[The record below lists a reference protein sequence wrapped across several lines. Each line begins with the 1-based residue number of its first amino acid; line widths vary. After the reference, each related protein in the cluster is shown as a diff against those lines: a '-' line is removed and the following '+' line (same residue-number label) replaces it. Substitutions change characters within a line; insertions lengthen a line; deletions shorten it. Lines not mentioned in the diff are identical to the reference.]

1 MIKKNK
7 NTANTL
13 TDNMTNSALAVPCTR
28 REYFPDKQAILQAFT
43 FFKDALFIY
52 TVAPRTKTSARTT
65 KDFEKRLKQ
74 NLKILEREIKH
85 SLCFYDHTQ
94 KPAQAAKKAAQITK
108 MFENT
113 LPNLQAFALSDIQA
127 AYNGDPAAKN
137 YYEIMLCYPGL
148 LAITMQR
155 MAHFLYSQGLELIA
169 RIITEHAHSLTGI
182 DIHPGAKIG
191 KAFFIDHGTGVV
203 IGETTEIGEN
213 VKIYQGVTL
222 GAKSFPKDEN
232 GNAKKG
238 LKRHPT
244 VGNNVTIYA
253 GAAILG
259 PVKIADGITVAA
271 NTWITQDI
279 KTKVK
284 QKTNN
289 NKK

>member
-1 MIKKNK
+1 MNTKIK
-7 NTANTL
+7 NTADTL
-13 TDNMTNSALAVPCTR
+13 TNNMKNSALAIPCTR
-28 REYFPDKQAILQAFT
+28 REYFPNKKAILDAFS

-52 TVAPRTKTSARTT
+52 TVTPRITTNCIT
-65 KDFEKRLKQ
+65 KDLNKKLQE

-85 SLCFYDHTQ
+85 SLCFYNQKQ
-94 KPAQAAKKAAQITK
+94 KPKQAAKKASQMAK
-108 MFENT
+108 LFEAE
-113 LPNLQAFALSDIQA
+113 LPHLQNLALSDIEA

-155 MAHFLYSQGLELIA
+155 MAHFLYTQGLGLIA

-259 PVKIADGITVAA
+259 PVKIADGVTIAA

-279 KTKVK
+279 KAP
-284 QKTNN
+284 QKR
-289 NKK
+289 K

>member
-7 NTANTL
+7 NTAYIL
-13 TDNMTNSALAVPCTR
+13 TDNMTNSALALPCTR
-28 REYFPDKQAILQAFT
+28 REYFPDKQAILRTFA
-43 FFKDALFIY
+43 FFKDAIFIY
-52 TVAPRTKTSARTT
+52 TVAPNIKRRDFPIT
-65 KDFEKRLKQ
+65 DFEQKLQ
-74 NLKILEREIKH
+74 ENLKILEREIKH
-85 SLCFYDHTQ
+85 SLCFYNQTQ
-94 KPAQAAKKAAQITK
+94 SPKQAAKKAAQITK
-108 MFENT
+108 LFEAQ
-113 LPNLQAFALSDIQA
+113 LPKLQEIALSDIQA

-155 MAHFLYSQGLELIA
+155 MAHFLYTHGLELIA

-203 IGETTEIGEN
+203 IGETTQIGQN
-213 VKIYQGVTL
+213 VKLYQGVTL
-222 GAKSFPKDEN
+222 GAKSFPKDAN

-271 NTWITQDI
+271 NTWITKDI
-279 KTKVK
+279 KAPLKR
-284 QKTNN
+284 
-289 NKK
+289 KKRQ